1 MKSGPVIA
9 YPHSVVIKKTSLYL
23 AAIAALAAA
32 LFLGVP
38 RGSGQT
44 GQELLWRHR
53 NLGKALFENPTTQSQ
68 APAELK
74 KALDLAPN
82 SFRDRLN
89 YGLALLRAGEIDQAI
104 AELRKAQ
111 AQDPK
116 SPYTWFNLG
125 IAYKRQERTA
135 DALREFERMV
145 QLAPDE
151 PVSHYN
157 LGILYSQTNRPAEA
171 LAQFE
176 TAAKLDPKLVAPLF
190 RIYNYYRLGGDET
203 KAAQALAA
211 FQAAKQ
217 RQQAADETEDMDW
230 SFYAELYDPIQAR
243 PAAAGAAT
251 PAAVKFED
259 RKLAGAADAAG
270 AGTLVLDADGDG
282 RPDLLVW
289 SSRGILLF
297 RNGSEP
303 VADSGLAD
311 LRGVI
316 SVAAGDFDNDGLP
329 DLCVLTESGAQLY
342 RNSRGRFEKVDAK
355 LPAGRFERAVW
366 LDFDHDYDLDLFLFG
381 AKSALLRND
390 GNSTFEDFSAHFP
403 FAAGKAVDAVAL
415 RVVPDSKTFDLA
427 VSYAD
432 RKGVLYLDQLRG
444 QYTATDLD
452 ALPPNATG
460 LRALDFDN
468 DGSIDLAAL
477 ASDRVLLLPNR
488 HGKFEAQTTLASGA
502 FAFSDLENRGF
513 ADLAAGGQVYR
524 NLGLDRLDNP
534 VAPPG
539 MISGRAWAAADFDAD
554 GRGDFAAVAPD
565 GSIHLLLNRTGTRN
579 EWLRISLTGVKN
591 LKTAPGS
598 EVEIKAGNL
607 YQKKLYNGV
616 PLLFGL
622 DGTNRVDTIRI
633 TWANGMIQNQ
643 TDEAA
648 GRSLPITE
656 APRLSGSCPMI
667 FTWNGR
673 AFQFITD
680 VLGVA
685 PLGASSGD
693 GEYFP
698 VDHDEYVRI
707 PGEALAEVDGHYEVR
722 ITEELHEVSYL
733 DQVRLLAVDHAAGTE
748 IFTNEKF
755 KSPPF
760 PEFRLFGVNRRV
772 FPVAARDDKG
782 RDMLPA
788 LLHQDRVYAGG
799 FRHDSAGVAELHALT
814 LDFGPHAAPGN
825 KAVLLLEGWV
835 DWADGSTFYGTSQAA
850 GSALVFPYL
859 QVKDAAGNWK
869 TVVEDMGIPA
879 GKPKTIAV
887 DLTGRFLSAS
897 REIRIVTNLCLYWD
911 QIFLSED
918 AAAPPVRLTQIDAR
932 SAEVRL
938 RGFSRPTIDPRREQ
952 PEAFEYANWTPAANW
967 NQTPGF
973 YTRYGDVRELVK
985 EADDRFVIM
994 GAGDELR
1001 LEFPATGLPPLKAGE
1016 RRDFLLLVDGW
1027 AKDADANTA
1036 FSQTIEP
1043 LPFHAMSRYPYPP
1056 AEHYPDDPVHEA
1068 YRKSYNTRPAI
1079 RFVPRLLAGAS

>member
-44 GQELLWRHR
+44 SQELLWRHR

-116 SPYTWFNLG
+116 SPYAWFNLG

-251 PAAVKFED
+251 PATVKFED

-477 ASDRVLLLPNR
+477 AFDRVLLLHNR

-524 NLGLDRLDNP
+524 NLGLDRLANP
-534 VAPPG
+534 VAPP
-539 MISGRAWAAADFDAD
+539 RNDF
-554 GRGDFAAVAPD
+554 RPC
-565 GSIHLLLNRTGTRN
+565 L
-579 EWLRISLTGVKN
+579 
-591 LKTAPGS
+591 
-598 EVEIKAGNL
+598 
-607 YQKKLYNGV
+607 
-616 PLLFGL
+616 
-622 DGTNRVDTIRI
+622 
-633 TWANGMIQNQ
+633 
-643 TDEAA
+643 
-648 GRSLPITE
+648 GRS
-656 APRLSGSCPMI
+656 R
-667 FTWNGR
+667 
-673 AFQFITD
+673 
-680 VLGVA
+680 
-685 PLGASSGD
+685 
-693 GEYFP
+693 
-698 VDHDEYVRI
+698 
-707 PGEALAEVDGHYEVR
+707 
-722 ITEELHEVSYL
+722 
-733 DQVRLLAVDHAAGTE
+733 
-748 IFTNEKF
+748 
-755 KSPPF
+755 
-760 PEFRLFGVNRRV
+760 FRCR
-772 FPVAARDDKG
+772 
-782 RDMLPA
+782 
-788 LLHQDRVYAGG
+788 
-799 FRHDSAGVAELHALT
+799 
-814 LDFGPHAAPGN
+814 
-825 KAVLLLEGWV
+825 W
-835 DWADGSTFYGTSQAA
+835 
-850 GSALVFPYL
+850 
-859 QVKDAAGNWK
+859 
-869 TVVEDMGIPA
+869 
-879 GKPKTIAV
+879 
-887 DLTGRFLSAS
+887 
-897 REIRIVTNLCLYWD
+897 
-911 QIFLSED
+911 
-918 AAAPPVRLTQIDAR
+918 
-932 SAEVRL
+932 
-938 RGFSRPTIDPRREQ
+938 PRRLC
-952 PEAFEYANWTPAANW
+952 
-967 NQTPGF
+967 G
-973 YTRYGDVRELVK
+973 G
-985 EADDRFVIM
+985 
-994 GAGDELR
+994 
-1001 LEFPATGLPPLKAGE
+1001 
-1016 RRDFLLLVDGW
+1016 
-1027 AKDADANTA
+1027 
-1036 FSQTIEP
+1036 
-1043 LPFHAMSRYPYPP
+1043 
-1056 AEHYPDDPVHEA
+1056 
-1068 YRKSYNTRPAI
+1068 RP
-1079 RFVPRLLAGAS
+1079 